1 MLRRLKDLKDA
12 STTADLTVLVEKD
25 SKDQVLRRLK
35 DLKDAQTT
43 ADVTELVE
51 EVLEAAYD
59 SGVANLPFN
68 EKIIA
73 LISETADKIESVVF
87 KIGLQFDVDRAP
99 YNLLLRSGLQFILD
113 YKDKN
118 GYMKGE
124 ALQLLGKKDGIHT
137 LDEGIS
143 NWKGCNGFTEEDV
156 VHSDEDLCRPEGVP
170 KSHWWWFDDIV
181 KQEDRAADGSTDG
194 TRACDKTLSTC

>member
-1 MLRRLKDLKDA
+1 MTTSQDSNDPVLRSLQDLKDA
-12 STTADLTVLVEKD
+12 P
-25 SKDQVLRRLK
+25 
-35 DLKDAQTT
+35 TT

-59 SGVANLPFN
+59 SGVAELSFSEFN
-68 EKIIA
+68 KEIIA
-73 LISETADKIESVVF
+73 LINETADKIESVVF

-113 YKDKN
+113 YLNNFKGNN

-124 ALQLLGKKDGIHT
+124 ALQLLEERDGIRT
-137 LDEGIS
+137 LDGGIN
-143 NWKGCNGFTEEDV
+143 NWKGCNGFTEEDI
-156 VHSDEDLCRPEGVP
+156 VHSDEDLCRPKGVP

-181 KQEDRAADGSTDG
+181 KQEDRAAVGDTDDTHTYKG
-194 TRACDKTLSTC
+194 ALSTC